1 MLIWKKVNGHRVVT
15 NVTHVNKVAG
25 TTMKDAILMLD
36 VNPKDYEQWTS
47 VLVHCVM
54 PVVLHVVVL
63 IQTIFIK

>member
-15 NVTHVNKVAG
+15 NVTYVNKVAG

-36 VNPKDYEQWTS
+36 RNPKDYEQWTS
-47 VLVHCVM
+47 ALVHCVM